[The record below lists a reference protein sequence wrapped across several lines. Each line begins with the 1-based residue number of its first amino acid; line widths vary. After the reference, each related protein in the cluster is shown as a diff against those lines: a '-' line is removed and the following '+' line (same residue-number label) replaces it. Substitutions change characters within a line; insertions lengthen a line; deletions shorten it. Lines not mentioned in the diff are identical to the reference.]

1 MNKLENKISRLLNR
15 KYCLVTGSGSTSM
28 YLIFLTCKKK
38 GIVIFPTITC
48 IQAVNAAIF
57 AGMKPLFC
65 DVSLNDFTMNVGS
78 LKKILDKHK
87 KNVQMIVPTHV
98 FGNSCDLGK
107 IIEIAR
113 KRKIFVLEDAAQSL
127 GSKINDKRTGSIGD
141 ASIVS
146 FGHTKI
152 LDCGGG
158 GGILTNDSRLY
169 SKVKKL
175 YRKIPKKL
183 KNSKKLFNDYRRIY
197 YKIQELVDQDSKY
210 WKLLYAVQ
218 FFYRN
223 VFIYKINKKIKN
235 NINKSLGTLQNNLY
249 ERNIRLN
256 LYKKYLK
263 SKQVKHPKN
272 KKGSIC
278 WRYTFLY
285 SGNRNL
291 LFKKVRK
298 ENIDISSWYPALYK
312 MYTNQESGFFKNS
325 NIIDQQIVN
334 LWVSPEYSVKK
345 ITNNIKKVNKILNQL

>member
-1 MNKLENKISRLLNR
+1 MNKLEIKISEFLNR
-15 KYCLVTGSGSTSM
+15 KYCLLTGSGSTSM

-38 GIVIFPTITC
+38 GIVVFPTITC
-48 IQAVNAAIF
+48 MQAVNAAIF

-65 DVSLNDFTMNVGS
+65 DVNLNDFTMNVKS
-78 LKKILDKHK
+78 LKNILDKY
-87 KNVQMIVPTHV
+87 KNVEIIVPTHV
-98 FGNSCDLGK
+98 FGNSCDLDK
-107 IIEIAR
+107 IIEIAS

-127 GSKINDKRTGSIGD
+127 GSEINSKKTGSIGN

-146 FGHTKI
+146 FGHSKI

-158 GGILTNDSRLY
+158 GGILTNDFKLY
-169 SKVKKL
+169 NRVKKL

-183 KNSKKLFNDYRRIY
+183 KNSKKLFNNYRNIY
-197 YKIQELVDQDSKY
+197 YKIQELIEQDDKY
-210 WKLLYAVQ
+210 WKLLYRVQ
-218 FFYRN
+218 FLFRN
-223 VFIYKINKKIKN
+223 VFIYKINNKIKN
-235 NINKSLGTLQNNLY
+235 NIDKSLANLQNNLSS
-249 ERNIRLN
+249 RNIRSN

-263 SKQVKHPKN
+263 TKQIKHPII

-291 LFKKVRK
+291 FFEKVRK
-298 ENIDISSWYPALYK
+298 KNIDISGWYPSLYK
-312 MYTNQESGFFKNS
+312 MYSNQKSSFFKNS

-345 ITNNIKKVNKILNQL
+345 ITNNIQKINKILDLL

>member
-1 MNKLENKISRLLNR
+1 MNKLENKISKFFNR
-15 KYCLVTGSGSTSM
+15 KYCLLTGSGSTSM

-38 GIVIFPTITC
+38 GIVVFPTITC
-48 IQAVNAAIF
+48 MQAVNAAIF
-57 AGMKPLFC
+57 ADMKPLFC
-65 DVSLNDFTMNVGS
+65 DVNLNDFTMSVSS
-78 LKKILDKHK
+78 LKNILNKY
-87 KNVQMIVPTHV
+87 KNVEMIVPTHV
-98 FGNSCDLGK
+98 FGNSCDLDK
-107 IIEIAR
+107 IIEIAS

-127 GSKINDKRTGSIGD
+127 GSKINNKKTGSIGN

-158 GGILTNDSRLY
+158 GGILTNDSKLY
-169 SKVKKL
+169 NRVKKL
-175 YRKIPKKL
+175 YHKIPKKL
-183 KNSKKLFNDYRRIY
+183 KNSKELFNNYRNIY
-197 YKIQELVDQDSKY
+197 YKIKRLIDHDDKY
-210 WKLLYAVQ
+210 WKLLYEIQ
-218 FFYRN
+218 FLFRD

-235 NINKSLGTLQNNLY
+235 NINKSLATLQNNLSK
-249 ERNIRLN
+249 RNIRSN

-263 SKQVKHPKN
+263 AKQIKHPAN

-285 SGNRNL
+285 NGNRNIF
-291 LFKKVRK
+291 FKKARK

-312 MYTNQESGFFKNS
+312 MYSNQKSNFFKNS

-345 ITNNIKKVNKILNQL
+345 ITNNIQKINKILDLL